1 MKQRAFSKELLS
13 WLPLLNTNTLSL
25 TAQNNLNRSQ
35 SALGTAIER
44 LSSGVRINSAKDDA
58 AGQAIANRFTANI
71 RGLDQAARN
80 ANDGISIAQTTEG
93 ALNEVN
99 SNLQG
104 IRELS
109 VQAAN
114 GSNSAGDL
122 RSIQAEVD
130 QRLAEI
136 TRISSQTQ
144 FNGVNVLASDNSL
157 TIQVGANDD
166 ETITIDL
173 KKIDAGTMNLSKFS
187 IAGPQGATANTV
199 DADLADIKDSTGTA
213 VTAAKVTVTLKIDGA
228 VKAGTLQTDSNG
240 NLFVKVDK
248 ANAGAGALDD
258 KFYAIDKKDIVVTNG
273 ASPTGAVNLDIRS
286 RDLSYASTSGALAA
300 VDSGMAQV

>member
-1 MKQRAFSKELLS
+1 VKQRAFSKELLS
-13 WLPLLNTNTLSL
+13 WLLLLNTNTLSL

-80 ANDGISIAQTTEG
+80 TNDGISIAQTTEG

-99 SNLQG
+99 SNLQR

-187 IAGPQGATANTV
+187 IAGHQGATANTV

-213 VTAAKVTVTLKIDGA
+213 VTAAKVTVTLKVDGA

-273 ASPTGAVNLDIRS
+273 APPTGAVNLDIRS